1 MKKTIFIL
9 TLIFTFCFIDLI
21 AQVKSNLWYD
31 GTARV
36 TYNRDALEGVLKEKD
51 TTSSRSNGGGFTV
64 LDLGLHFTPIDDI
77 EISSEI
83 RLKND
88 FGGMWGNKSVVE
100 LRSLSA
106 KGVVNNKIA
115 FSVGDIYLKQTKYT
129 LYNYEQ
135 EFSKNLWNVPNK
147 IKYKKD

>member
-21 AQVKSNLWYD
+21 SQVKSNLWYD
-31 GTARV
+31 GNARV
-36 TYNRDALEGVLKEKD
+36 TYNRDALEGILKEKD

-88 FGGMWGNKSVVE
+88 FGGIENKSVVE
-100 LRSLSA
+100 LRSLSV
-106 KGVVNNKIA
+106 KSCKFKIA
-115 FSVGDIYLKQTKYT
+115 LVSEYLLKT
-129 LYNYEQ
+129 N
-135 EFSKNLWNVPNK
+135 
-147 IKYKKD
+147 